1 MRSEYNLQCR
11 FCDKSWQLKSRWL
24 SSEIL
29 EAFANL
35 IIMFHALR
43 YHPEVYHPEVMTGKR
58 FLHIANQVFWSVA
71 IIIMFFFITL
81 LQIVF
86 YPLWWLLDKLY
97 D

>member
-1 MRSEYNLQCR
+1 MRSEYNLKCR

-43 YHPEVYHPEVMTGKR
+43 YHPDVMTGKR
-58 FLHIANQVFWSVA
+58 FLYLVNQVFWSVA
-71 IIIMFFFITL
+71 IIIIFFFITL

-97 D
+97 Q